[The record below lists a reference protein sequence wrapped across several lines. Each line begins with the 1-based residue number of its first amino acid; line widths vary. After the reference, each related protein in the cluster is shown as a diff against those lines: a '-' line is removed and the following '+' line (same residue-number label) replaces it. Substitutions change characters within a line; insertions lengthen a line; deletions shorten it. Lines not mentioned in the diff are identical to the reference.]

1 MNKLLKQVILQNK
14 AVGVKV
20 INLEVR
26 VSNLVAIN
34 LYKKNGFYKDAIRQD
49 YYSKPEKEDAL
60 LMSLI
65 I

>member
-1 MNKLLKQVILQNK
+1 MGLSIS
-14 AVGVKV
+14 
-20 INLEVR
+20 LEVR

-34 LYKKNGFYKDAIRQD
+34 LYKKNGFYKDAIRHD